1 MSWWPD
7 APTWRRCRLALTTLV
22 LAALPASV
30 LAQGLECDGT
40 EGEREV
46 RSLDFTGNE
55 AFSDRD
61 LALRV
66 STTPSD
72 FLQRRLHIFGTRRC
86 LDSDALRLDVGRL
99 RVFYQRHGYYG
110 ATVDTA
116 VVAEPPDGVR
126 VTFRVEEGQPVLID
140 SLRMSGL
147 DSAVRSIVDT
157 SRIPLKK
164 GERFDRT
171 VLQATI
177 DTIKTRLRDNGF
189 PRADVAASYTVDT
202 AAHRATLG
210 LDVLSGHRARVSE
223 VRVFNQPL
231 PGEQPKLGANTIQRL
246 ALVRTGD
253 IYRERDLTD
262 TQRALYQTDL
272 FTNVEVRLAPDSLQ
286 PSGDSLVIVDL
297 LLRENYL
304 RQISTEVGWS
314 VLDCFKERT
323 QYVDKNFLGEAR
335 RFELTGQV
343 S

>member
-126 VTFRVEEGQPVLID
+126 VTFRVEGARVVVVARVDDGAPIGASAAPAAGQE
-140 SLRMSGL
+140 
-147 DSAVRSIVDT
+147 
-157 SRIPLKK
+157 K
-164 GERFDRT
+164 GREEEDE
-171 VLQATI
+171 AT
-177 DTIKTRLRDNGF
+177 
-189 PRADVAASYTVDT
+189 
-202 AAHRATLG
+202 AH
-210 LDVLSGHRARVSE
+210 DVLA
-223 VRVFNQPL
+223 
-231 PGEQPKLGANTIQRL
+231 
-246 ALVRTGD
+246 
-253 IYRERDLTD
+253 
-262 TQRALYQTDL
+262 
-272 FTNVEVRLAPDSLQ
+272 
-286 PSGDSLVIVDL
+286 
-297 LLRENYL
+297 
-304 RQISTEVGWS
+304 
-314 VLDCFKERT
+314 
-323 QYVDKNFLGEAR
+323 
-335 RFELTGQV
+335 
-343 S
+343 